1 MGSESQKAAAAG
13 EGEMVALG
21 RMDSLKTAD
30 LLTEAGR
37 HAGAGMA
44 WPEAPKP
51 VFSLAD
57 RPHNRQD
64 AVKLTASLA
73 KLCEEDASLLVE
85 HNDDTHQ
92 QLPRGQGDRQPKLA
106 GDPPKSRFNVAYD
119 AARLP
124 PASTAPN
131 R

>member
-37 HAGAGMA
+37 QAGAGMA

-51 VFSLAD
+51 VFSLAV
-57 RPHNRQD
+57 RPHNRPDQ
-64 AVKLTASLA
+64 VQLTASLA
-73 KLCEEDASLLVE
+73 KPCEEAASLLVE
-85 HNDDTHQ
+85 HNNDTHEPR
-92 QLPRGQGDRQPKLA
+92 LPWYGTPHPKTVPHRPHN
-106 GDPPKSRFNVAYD
+106 PPK
-119 AARLP
+119 
-124 PASTAPN
+124 TADH
-131 R
+131 

>member
-37 HAGAGMA
+37 QAGAGMA

-51 VFSLAD
+51 VFSLAV

-64 AVKLTASLA
+64 EVKLTASLA

-85 HNDDTHQ
+85 HNDDTNE
-92 QLPRGQGDRQPKLA
+92 LLLRGQGDIHLKLA
-106 GDPPKSRFNVAYD
+106 VDRDRKST
-119 AARLP
+119 RLN
-124 PASTAPN
+124 SSH
-131 R
+131 